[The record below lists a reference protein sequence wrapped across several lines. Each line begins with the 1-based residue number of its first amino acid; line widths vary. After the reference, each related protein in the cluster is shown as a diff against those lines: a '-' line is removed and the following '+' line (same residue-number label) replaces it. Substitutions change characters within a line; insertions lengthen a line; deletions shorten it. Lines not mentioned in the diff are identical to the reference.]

1 LQKAIQ
7 YFWWLSLAGVL
18 ALLLF
23 FPSLLSVSKIQA
35 AVAGNF
41 TSSALIY
48 FALCT
53 LRALTLIPATTFF
66 IAGMIVF
73 KDNFWLVYFTMVLT
87 VMLSSYVH
95 YEYAHILGFDS
106 FFKKRFPKQI
116 DKMRTILNKK
126 NVGFWTLFIW
136 GITPF
141 VPSDLMYYVAGIV
154 RMKKTIFFTGI
165 FLAVCTLF
173 GAYILFWNSLKNC
186 FL

>member
-1 LQKAIQ
+1 MQKAIQ
-7 YFWWLSLAGVL
+7 YFWWLSLLGV
-18 ALLLF
+18 AVLLIF
-23 FPSLLSVSKIQA
+23 FPDLLSVSRIQE
-35 AVAGNF
+35 AVAGNYK
-41 TSSALIY
+41 TAAIIY
-48 FALCT
+48 FGLCT

-73 KDNFWLVYFTMVLT
+73 IDSSWFVYLTMILT

-116 DKMRTILNKK
+116 DKMRAVLNKK
-126 NVGFWTLFIW
+126 NVGFWTVYIW

-141 VPSDLMYYVAGIV
+141 VPSDLMYYVAGVV
-154 RMKKTIFFTGI
+154 RMKKSIFFLGI
-165 FLAVCTLF
+165 FMAVCTLF
-173 GAYILFWNSLKNC
+173 GTYILFWNSLKSC